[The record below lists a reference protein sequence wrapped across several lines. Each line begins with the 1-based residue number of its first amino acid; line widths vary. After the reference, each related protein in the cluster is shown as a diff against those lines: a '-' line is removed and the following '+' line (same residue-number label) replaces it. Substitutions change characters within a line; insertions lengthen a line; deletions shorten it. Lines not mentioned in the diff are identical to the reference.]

1 MELELKR
8 SIINKIENSN
18 DENLLKEISFLFKSQ
33 NQMSIEEFHSNILKA
48 EKDIEEGNLYSN
60 EQISNLFL

>member
-8 SIINKIENSN
+8 SIINKIDNSN
-18 DENLLKEISFLFKSQ
+18 DENFLREISFLFKSQ
-33 NQMSIEEFHSNILKA
+33 NQMSIEEFHSNIQRA